1 MLKRHMAMKKQYPDR
16 KTTYA
21 TPYEGIE
28 NLRPETQQL
37 VDAFLASKSKK

>member
-1 MLKRHMAMKKQYPDR
+1 MKGMKKKYPDR
-16 KTTYA
+16 SATYA

-37 VDAFLASKSKK
+37 VDAFKASKSKE